1 MVLHKPK
8 STTVP
13 KEFFEEILPLRL
25 ASLKG
30 KSVVYQVFNCPGFF
44 MYLSDK
50 GRYSH
55 VLVRPKLNAALPRSE
70 RASNS

>member
-1 MVLHKPK
+1 MVMHRPQ

-13 KEFFEEILPLRL
+13 REFFDEILKLRL

-30 KSVVYQVFNCPGFF
+30 KSVVYQAFNCHGFF

-50 GRYSH
+50 GRFSH
-55 VLVRPKLNAALPRSE
+55 VLVRPELNAALPRSE
-70 RASNS
+70 RGSNS